1 MDKLSSFWTCC
12 DVVRHEIMMLRSKY
26 AVKLR
31 YDPSRSADF
40 TVEVPILFEKSSS
53 KVFVEFDLNAKTLD
67 KWPLS
72 VHDIPT
78 RVKIGYVLDESV
90 TIKYVH
96 FVCLDFFSF

>member
-31 YDPSRSADF
+31 YDPSQSADF
-40 TVEVPILFEKSSS
+40 TVEAPILFARSSS
-53 KVFVEFDLNAKTLD
+53 KVLVEFDLNAKTLE

-72 VHDIPT
+72 VHNIPT

-90 TIKYVH
+90 TIK
-96 FVCLDFFSF
+96 

>member
-1 MDKLSSFWTCC
+1 
-12 DVVRHEIMMLRSKY
+12 MLRSKY

-31 YDPSRSADF
+31 YDPSRRTDF

-53 KVFVEFDLNAKTLD
+53 KVFVEFDLNAKSLD
-67 KWPLS
+67 EWPLS
-72 VHDIPT
+72 VHNVPT

-96 FVCLDFFSF
+96 LIYLHFFSF